1 MNMRLKSPELRHRKS
16 TVGAGM
22 IRAAVVLSTICLGG
36 GGISTS
42 VAQEAAAPDVAYA
55 VAVSGRVVA
64 LARGT
69 PALLDTL
76 DNIADRTRLDLL
88 ANSELRLCHYRTQR
102 ILILRGPARATVSA
116 DGVRVEAGK
125 ADDASA
131 ETCTTP
137 VVSRFQGGLLTRGA
151 AFKR

>member
-1 MNMRLKSPELRHRKS
+1 
-16 TVGAGM
+16 M

-36 GGISTS
+36 GAGISAS

-76 DNIADRTRLDLL
+76 DNIVDRTRLDLL

-116 DGVRVEAGK
+116 DGMRVEAGR
-125 ADDASA
+125 ADDAST
-131 ETCTTP
+131 ETCTAP